1 MTETPEMRSD
11 EIRYS
16 PKAVADEEWIESFLA
31 RRPKGVLGLVDDGSP
46 YVVTQLYVYDP
57 DVKAILVHGANSGR
71 TRDIVSAEGGAEA
84 CFTVS
89 EMGRLI
95 PAEKPVDFTVE
106 YASVDAFGRISPVE
120 DRADKRRALEG
131 FMEKFAPQL
140 AAGEDYA
147 EMRPDSIDR
156 TSVYRLDV
164 AGWSAK
170 RGEKDPD
177 HSGAYEYDEARFG
190 G

>member
-1 MTETPEMRSD
+1 MSETPPELRSD

-16 PKAVADEEWIESFLA
+16 PKAVDDEEWIESFLS

-57 DVKAILVHGANSGR
+57 EEKAVFVHGANTGR
-71 TRDIVSAEGGAEA
+71 TKDVVSAGGDEGAEA

-106 YASVDAFGRISPVE
+106 YASVDVFGQVSLVE
-120 DRADKRRALEG
+120 DAADKRDVLER
-131 FMEKFAPQL
+131 FMEKFAAPL
-140 AAGEDYA
+140 EAGVDYL
-147 EMRPDSIDR
+147 EMSEDSIDR

-164 AGWSAK
+164 EGWSAK
-170 RGEKDPD
+170 EGMKDPD
-177 HSGAYEYDEARFG
+177 HPGAYEYDES
-190 G
+190 